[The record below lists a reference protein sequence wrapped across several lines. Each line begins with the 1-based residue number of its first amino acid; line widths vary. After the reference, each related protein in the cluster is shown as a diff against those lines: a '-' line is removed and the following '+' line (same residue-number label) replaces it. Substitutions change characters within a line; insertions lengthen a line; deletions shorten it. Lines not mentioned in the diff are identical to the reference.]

1 MESFN
6 KVLYF
11 ILGLVV
17 VLVFIIVFTGRL
29 NLGKNFRPLAGN
41 TTLTPTPKVQAKKGF
56 FSFLGGQSTVTPS
69 PAARPSATPTPM
81 PYMMP
86 ESSKG
91 NVSQPIAQK
100 TTKGAASNVQ
110 TIPATGSPVQILLFS
125 IPALS
130 AGLYLRKRS

>member
-41 TTLTPTPKVQAKKGF
+41 TTPTPTPKVQEKKGF
-56 FSFLGGQSTVTPS
+56 FSFLGGQPTATPS
-69 PAARPSATPTPM
+69 PAARPTVTPTTM
-81 PYMMP
+81 PYMTS

-91 NVSQPIAQK
+91 NVSQPTTQT
-100 TTKGAASNVQ
+100 TTKGTATNIQ
-110 TIPATGSPVQILLFS
+110 TIPATGSPVQILLLA